1 MPSIV
6 SVGVIRTTGRL
17 AAFLTA
23 AILLAACAAA
33 SQSALPVGS
42 AARAEA
48 FAQSP
53 GASGINRIDHV
64 IIIVQEN
71 RGFDN
76 LFQGAPNADTQSWG
90 YDSKGEKI
98 NLRPLTMKTTWD
110 LEHSFQAFL
119 TSCNGTGKF
128 PGTDCRMNGFDQEGV
143 ECGGS
148 GEPRCPIRNPM
159 YSYVPRSESK
169 PYFDMAS
176 QYVLADRMFVSNI
189 DESSFVSHQYIIAG
203 QASSSMNVPE
213 NGPWGCSGS
222 AVVST
227 LTQQRT
233 QGGLI
238 PACFDNQTLGD
249 ELDAAKVSWKYY
261 TASLGHGDGGLWSA
275 YQAIDH
281 IYNGPDWKKDV
292 VNPQTRFFK
301 DVRNGR
307 LPAVS
312 WVTPTCKNSD
322 HAGCDADDGPKW
334 VSALVNAVG
343 ESKYWKTS
351 AIFVF
356 WDDPG
361 GWYDHVAPKKLDYDG
376 LGFRVP
382 LLVISPYAK
391 RGRVSHLSYE
401 HGSLLRFVEDR
412 FGLATLSASDARATS
427 PAADCFNFL
436 EAPRKF
442 VKIQT
447 TMSARD
453 FEQEPLDPRPVDT
466 E

>member
-1 MPSIV
+1 M
-6 SVGVIRTTGRL
+6 GVIRTTGRL

-23 AILLAACAAA
+23 ATSLIACA
-33 SQSALPVGS
+33 SVPQLALPVAN

-53 GASGINRIDHV
+53 DARGIDKIEHI

-71 RGFDN
+71 RSFDN
-76 LFQGAPNADTQSWG
+76 LFQGAPNADTRSWG

-98 NLRPLTMKTTWD
+98 DLRPLTMKTTWD
-110 LEHSFQAFL
+110 VNHSLDAFL
-119 TSCNGTGKF
+119 TSCNGTGKY
-128 PGTDCRMNGFDQEGV
+128 PGTHCRMNGFDQEGV
-143 ECGGS
+143 ECSGP
-148 GEPRCPIRNPM
+148 GEPRCPIKNPM

-176 QYVLADRMFVSNI
+176 QYVLADRMFVSNV

-213 NGPWGCSGS
+213 GGPWGCSGS
-222 AVVST
+222 AFV
-227 LTQQRT
+227 LTIT
-233 QGGLI
+233 QLRAQGPPI

-249 ELDAAKVSWKYY
+249 ELDAAKISWKYY
-261 TASLGHGDGGLWSA
+261 TAALNHGDGGLWSA

-292 VNPQTRFFK
+292 VHPQTRFFK

-343 ESKYWKTS
+343 ESKYWKSS

-391 RGRVSHLSYE
+391 HGSVSHLRYE

-412 FGLATLSASDARATS
+412 FGLATLAASDARATS
-427 PAADCFNFL
+427 PAGDCFDFL
-436 EAPRKF
+436 RAPRKF
-442 VKIQT
+442 VPIST

-453 FEQEPLDPRPVDT
+453 FEREPLDPRPVDT

>member
-17 AAFLTA
+17 AAFLSV
-23 AILLAACAAA
+23 AILLAACTGA
-33 SQSALPVGS
+33 SQSALPAGN

-53 GASGINRIDHV
+53 GASGINRIDHI

-90 YDSKGEKI
+90 YDSKGDKI

-110 LEHSFQAFL
+110 LEHSFEAFL

-176 QYVLADRMFVSNI
+176 QYVLADRMFVSNV

-213 NGPWGCSGS
+213 SGPWGCSGS
-222 AVVST
+222 A
-227 LTQQRT
+227 
-233 QGGLI
+233 
-238 PACFDNQTLGD
+238 F
-249 ELDAAKVSWKYY
+249 
-261 TASLGHGDGGLWSA
+261 
-275 YQAIDH
+275 
-281 IYNGPDWKKDV
+281 
-292 VNPQTRFFK
+292 VN
-301 DVRNGR
+301 
-307 LPAVS
+307 
-312 WVTPTCKNSD
+312 
-322 HAGCDADDGPKW
+322 
-334 VSALVNAVG
+334 
-343 ESKYWKTS
+343 
-351 AIFVF
+351 
-356 WDDPG
+356 
-361 GWYDHVAPKKLDYDG
+361 
-376 LGFRVP
+376 
-382 LLVISPYAK
+382 
-391 RGRVSHLSYE
+391 
-401 HGSLLRFVEDR
+401 
-412 FGLATLSASDARATS
+412 
-427 PAADCFNFL
+427 
-436 EAPRKF
+436 
-442 VKIQT
+442 
-447 TMSARD
+447 
-453 FEQEPLDPRPVDT
+453 
-466 E
+466 